1 MFASAGQSDTPHPR
15 QGGLRRPAAGET
27 HRRPGLVDDACA
39 SSLNLGKASTNLRVS
54 IAASSM
60 AAGKTVPTSGPGT
73 GIGTPFTVQVSNF
86 SRSTT
91 SCPAN
96 AMVPPILSLPPNGWT
111 SPWDKPELF

>member
-39 SSLNLGKASTNLRVS
+39 LSLNLGRASTNLRIS

-60 AAGKTVPTSGPGT
+60 GAGKTVPTSGPGT
-73 GIGTPFTVQVSNF
+73 GIGTPFTVQVNLV
-86 SRSTT
+86 RATT
-91 SCPAN
+91 SLPSQCNGSPHTQPATKR
-96 AMVPPILSLPPNGWT
+96 MDRSLGQT
-111 SPWDKPELF
+111 